1 MSLAIPMPERPR
13 RARGRLQLLA
23 IIGLV
28 VVPMLL
34 ASAMYK
40 WNFWV
45 PQGRSYSGAL
55 IGNGQTPADLGVQG
69 RSQGEQWQL
78 LVTAPGTCGEDCQQ
92 LVYLA
97 RQVNIA
103 LGREA
108 SRAGHAL
115 AASGELP
122 ADFANLVRQDYPR
135 LQRYGL
141 DPALYDKAGGG
152 ERPLLWVVDPHGNL
166 VLRYD
171 AKANGKKLL
180 KDVQL
185 LLKLSHIG

>member
-1 MSLAIPMPERPR
+1 MEFLGSAGAQLQR
-13 RARGRLQLLA
+13 RADRQR
-23 IIGLV
+23 
-28 VVPMLL
+28 PD
-34 ASAMYK
+34 
-40 WNFWV
+40 
-45 PQGRSYSGAL
+45 
-55 IGNGQTPADLGVQG
+55 PADLGVQG

-108 SRAGHAL
+108 SRAGRAL

-135 LQRYGL
+135 LQRTAWTRPCTTR
-141 DPALYDKAGGG
+141 PAAAA
-152 ERPLLWVVDPHGNL
+152 RPLLWVVDPRQPGAA
-166 VLRYD
+166 LRRQ
-171 AKANGKKLL
+171 G
-180 KDVQL
+180 QRQ
-185 LLKLSHIG
+185 SC

>member
-1 MSLAIPMPERPR
+1 AIPEPLPG
-13 RARGRLQLLA
+13 A
-23 IIGLV
+23 
-28 VVPMLL
+28 P
-34 ASAMYK
+34 
-40 WNFWV
+40 
-45 PQGRSYSGAL
+45 PAL
-55 IGNGQTPADLGVQG
+55 IRASGPLMAMPLG
-69 RSQGEQWQL
+69 
-78 LVTAPGTCGEDCQQ
+78 
-92 LVYLA
+92 
-97 RQVNIA
+97 
-103 LGREA
+103 
-108 SRAGHAL
+108 SRR
-115 AASGELP
+115 GELP
-122 ADFANLVRQDYPR
+122 AAFANLVRQDYPR

>member
-28 VVPMLL
+28 VGPMLL

-115 AASGELP
+115 AGRTTRACSATAWTRPCTTRPAAASGRCCGWSTRT
-122 ADFANLVRQDYPR
+122 ATWCCATTPR
-135 LQRYGL
+135 PTAR
-141 DPALYDKAGGG
+141 
-152 ERPLLWVVDPHGNL
+152 
-166 VLRYD
+166 
-171 AKANGKKLL
+171 
-180 KDVQL
+180 
-185 LLKLSHIG
+185 SC

>member
-28 VVPMLL
+28 VGPMLL

-108 SRAGHAL
+108 SRAGPMRTERQEKGARECQ
-115 AASGELP
+115 AQP
-122 ADFANLVRQDYPR
+122 ANPVSPS
-135 LQRYGL
+135 
-141 DPALYDKAGGG
+141 PCW
-152 ERPLLWVVDPHGNL
+152 RPCWPPWWSCSAPIPG
-166 VLRYD
+166 
-171 AKANGKKLL
+171 
-180 KDVQL
+180 
-185 LLKLSHIG
+185 

>member
-1 MSLAIPMPERPR
+1 M
-13 RARGRLQLLA
+13 
-23 IIGLV
+23 
-28 VVPMLL
+28 
-34 ASAMYK
+34 
-40 WNFWV
+40 V
-45 PQGRSYSGAL
+45 PQGSYSGAL
-55 IGNGQTPADLGVQG
+55 IGNGQTPSTSAQG

-78 LVTAPGTCGEDCQQ
+78 LVTAP
-92 LVYLA
+92 VLA
-97 RQVNIA
+97 ART
-103 LGREA
+103 A
-108 SRAGHAL
+108 SNWSTWPAGQHRPRPRKCAPATL

-141 DPALYDKAGGG
+141 DPVLYDKAGGG

-185 LLKLSHIG
+185 LLKLAYRLIGVAGAVPGPMRTERQEKARE

>member
-28 VVPMLL
+28 VGPMLL

-141 DPALYDKAGGG
+141 DPVLYDKAGGG
-152 ERPLLWVVDPHGNL
+152 ERPLL
-166 VLRYD
+166 
-171 AKANGKKLL
+171 
-180 KDVQL
+180 
-185 LLKLSHIG
+185 

>member
-28 VVPMLL
+28 VGPMLL

-135 LQRYGL
+135 LL
-141 DPALYDKAGGG
+141 
-152 ERPLLWVVDPHGNL
+152 
-166 VLRYD
+166 
-171 AKANGKKLL
+171 
-180 KDVQL
+180 
-185 LLKLSHIG
+185 

>member
-1 MSLAIPMPERPR
+1 MEFL
-13 RARGRLQLLA
+13 G
-23 IIGLV
+23 
-28 VVPMLL
+28 
-34 ASAMYK
+34 SA
-40 WNFWV
+40 
-45 PQGRSYSGAL
+45 GRSYSGAL

-78 LVTAPGTCGEDCQQ
+78 LVTAPGTCEDCQQ

-141 DPALYDKAGGG
+141 DPVLYDKAGGG
-152 ERPLLWVVDPHGNL
+152 DGRCCGWSTRTATWCCATTPRPT
-166 VLRYD
+166 
-171 AKANGKKLL
+171 AELL

>member
-28 VVPMLL
+28 VGPMLL

-141 DPALYDKAGGG
+141 TRPCTTRPAAASGRCCGWSIRTATWCCATTP
-152 ERPLLWVVDPHGNL
+152 RPTA
-166 VLRYD
+166 R
-171 AKANGKKLL
+171 
-180 KDVQL
+180 
-185 LLKLSHIG
+185 SC

>member
-1 MSLAIPMPERPR
+1 
-13 RARGRLQLLA
+13 
-23 IIGLV
+23 
-28 VVPMLL
+28 MLL

-55 IGNGQTPADLGVQG
+55 IGNGQSPADLGVQG

-141 DPALYDKAGGG
+141 DPVLYDKAGGG

>member
-28 VVPMLL
+28 VGPMLL

-97 RQVNIA
+97 ARSTSPSAAKPRAPATPWPPV
-103 LGREA
+103 A
-108 SRAGHAL
+108 SCRRT
-115 AASGELP
+115 SP
-122 ADFANLVRQDYPR
+122 T
-135 LQRYGL
+135 
-141 DPALYDKAGGG
+141 
-152 ERPLLWVVDPHGNL
+152 W
-166 VLRYD
+166 
-171 AKANGKKLL
+171 
-180 KDVQL
+180 
-185 LLKLSHIG
+185 